1 MQPKLTD
8 RLVLRSFSERDAEG
22 LFRYLS
28 RKQVNCFASDRIE
41 TMDQAMKVVEERQR
55 TDKFIAVC
63 LKETD
68 ELIGDLFLQK
78 DEPDTYSVGWNFNAD
93 YQGKGYALESAKALL
108 DYLFKDRG
116 ARRIYAYVEED
127 NIRSQ
132 KVCERLGMRKEGC
145 FKEFITFI
153 NNDDGTPRYENTMQ
167 FAILSK
173 EWDSTKDIDM
183 EKK

>member
-1 MQPKLTD
+1 
-8 RLVLRSFSERDAEG
+8 
-22 LFRYLS
+22 
-28 RKQVNCFASDRIE
+28 
-41 TMDQAMKVVEERQR
+41 
-55 TDKFIAVC
+55 
-63 LKETD
+63 
-68 ELIGDLFLQK
+68 
-78 DEPDTYSVGWNFNAD
+78 VGWNFNAD

-173 EWDSTKDIDM
+173 EWDPTKDIDI